1 MAKTVRDMNQFTVFM
16 SNNME
21 SLADLCALL
30 MSEYPLSDPFAHEK
44 VVVMNLGMN
53 KFLSQRIA
61 TQNSIAA
68 MCDYKQVWQLI
79 YETYRIIHPDAPRKD
94 LYDRRHITWN
104 IYSMIENWNKDSI
117 VVQARKKALESCDL
131 EFNANLNESLKRL
144 ADDADKVYG
153 AGAGISR
160 EALGLS
166 GDDYS
171 SDTDPLKSGGDIY
184 DRLRLYLSDDRYGDK
199 AYELSAKIADTLDQ
213 YQMYRPEWIMEWNK
227 IPLSAFDDY
236 ELYPDDDSNPIN
248 VFIESQ
254 CQRFIREKTGLNAA
268 KRKAEYEEAVKSG
281 EDEDIR
287 HTFEEVS
294 SEHVTSAR
302 TEMVRHLFKS
312 NVWQIKLWCSLR
324 YNLSLDPDISAGS
337 FTDEPEVRYRFLTH
351 LDRSQI
357 MVSLINELKNSK
369 KLPHIYERV
378 FVFGVSALPRV
389 VIDFLD
395 ALSRHC
401 SVNVMLLNPCQEYW
415 ADIAPRHRQDFE
427 RYTDLIRAST
437 KSAKEAKLDRKGK
450 FLPVRGAVL
459 SLNDFDDSGERIE
472 GNPLLLSYG
481 KQGRDNLYLLFDRD
495 PMPQSI
501 SCFSEPDVQSEFV
514 TEEIVRNNMKV
525 NETKGGSLL
534 AYIQRQLLFLE
545 QPEDRYVIGK
555 DDVSFSIHACHT
567 QRREVEVLHDAIL
580 ECFNRAKQREKE
592 DPSYKLYPRDI
603 VVMVPAIN
611 EYAPHI
617 EAVFGGAH
625 KYGDPDYI
633 PYVISDQTERETNTV
648 TEALLKLLEIGNK
661 RITAS
666 LVLDLLSEGAIAKRF
681 NLNQEQ
687 VDVIKGWI
695 SKTNIYWGLNE
706 NDVSEYSEI
715 ALPGTFESGMDR
727 MLLGTMLG
735 ESFTMP
741 GYSDIEGADAL
752 ILGRF
757 WDFVNALKELRHFFK
772 PELALE
778 PVMWSA
784 EINRRLTQRFFDSSD
799 ETVMALRSVETVIEE
814 LKDTINA
821 LERKPS
827 INLPVFAATLRQ
839 GLSAQTNFM
848 PFLREKINFC
858 SLVPM
863 RAVPFKHVFI
873 LGLNDTDFPR
883 EERMPGFNL
892 MSSHELFERGDRSR
906 GTDDRFLFL
915 EAILSAR
922 ESVYFSYIGRSPT
935 DKAELNPSIVL
946 NELMYYVYERCSIEG
961 LEDLSESKRQDS
973 VRERIVY
980 EEHLN
985 AYSEHNYIAS
995 GASFKDKQNDKAL
1008 LYPYKL
1014 PSFNTDFIAI
1024 SGSPKKNREFV
1035 GKDLFIPLADEDK
1048 VRVVTLDDVFFSII
1062 NPSRYFA
1069 LKNLGVNVNRSI
1081 DEEQTKDDED
1091 FTLQSFE
1098 FKGHITELLSVPPEE
1113 REAILEA
1120 YSISGKL
1127 PSGVFKNLVVDTIK
1141 EKVDLL
1147 TECMREK
1154 LGIDN
1159 TGIET
1164 VACPNAIYRLI
1175 IPNSVCNGE
1184 ESPDLVALT
1193 EMNLAYAQSNGAAAA
1208 ALGIDQD
1215 TKGQQLALEAQ
1226 GEGLVLGTDVAD
1238 SSQSVVGNSKERS
1251 GVPAGCTL
1259 VEITLQAS
1267 RKLKPIVFDF
1277 FSKASSDIKQE
1288 TKYLSDGT
1296 EWSVPKLSSSVPM
1309 YGVYMLKEQIAQ
1321 YLGGVSSPVV
1331 TLLNAEGNEIKLN
1344 PISNDDLRYVIT
1356 FILLC
1361 HVLAKMRVI
1370 PIGKQILKRL
1380 LHDSDGEL
1388 IAKDSVDFDYDNSS
1402 TLLLGSLETIINS
1415 PALAKMSSDFIDL
1428 YLTKVASNLN

>member
-61 TQNSIAA
+61 TQNTIAA

-117 VVQARKKALESCDL
+117 VVQARKKALESGDL
-131 EFNANLNESLKRL
+131 QFTANLNESLKRL

-153 AGAGISR
+153 AGAGISK
-160 EALGLS
+160 EALGFGSDPLS
-166 GDDYS
+166 TED
-171 SDTDPLKSGGDIY
+171 DPLKSGGDIY

-236 ELYPDDDSNPIN
+236 ELYPDDDRNPIN

-268 KRKAEYEEAVKSG
+268 KRKAEYDQAVENG

-287 HTFEEVS
+287 HTFEEVTP
-294 SEHVTSAR
+294 EHVTAAR

-324 YNLSLDPDISAGS
+324 YNLSLDPDFSAGS
-337 FTDEPEVRYRFLTH
+337 FPLEPEVRYRFLTH

-427 RYTDLIRAST
+427 RYTELIRAST

-501 SCFSEPDVQSEFV
+501 SCFSEPDVVKEFIAQD
-514 TEEIVRNNMKV
+514 TVRNNLKV
-525 NETKGGSLL
+525 HEVSGGSLL
-534 AYIQRQLLFLE
+534 AYIQRQLLYLE
-545 QPEDRYVIGK
+545 QPEDRYVISK
-555 DDVSFSIHACHT
+555 DDVSFSIHSCHT
-567 QRREVEVLHDAIL
+567 KRREVEVLHDAIL
-580 ECFNRAKQREKE
+580 ECFNRAKQRELE

-666 LVLDLLSEGAIAKRF
+666 LVMDLLSEAAIAKRF
-681 NLNQEQ
+681 NLSQEQ
-687 VDVIKGWI
+687 VEVIKGWI

-706 NDVSEYSEI
+706 DDISEYSEI

-735 ESFTMP
+735 ENHSMP
-741 GYSDIEGADAL
+741 GYSDIEGADSL

-757 WDFVNALKELRHFFK
+757 WDFVNALKELRLFFK

-784 EINRRLTQRFFDSSD
+784 EINRRLTQRFFDNSD
-799 ETVMALRSVETVIEE
+799 ETVMALRSVEIVIED

-922 ESVYFSYIGRSPT
+922 DSVYFSYIGRSPT

-946 NELMYYVYERCSIEG
+946 NELMYYVYERCSVEG
-961 LEDLSESKRQDS
+961 LEDLPESKRQDS
-973 VRERIVY
+973 VRKRIVY

-995 GASFKDKQNDKAL
+995 GASFKDKDSEKAK
-1008 LYPYKL
+1008 LYPYKI
-1014 PSFNTDFIAI
+1014 PSFNTDFIAM
-1024 SGSPKKNREFV
+1024 SGAPKKNREFV
-1035 GKDLFIPLADEDK
+1035 GTELFVPLSEEDK
-1048 VRVVTLDDVFFSII
+1048 VQVVTLDDVYYAVS
-1062 NPSRYFA
+1062 NPSKYFA
-1069 LKNLGVNVNRSI
+1069 LRNLGINADRSVE
-1081 DEEQTKDDED
+1081 DETRDDEAFSVD
-1091 FTLQSFE
+1091 T
-1098 FKGHITELLSVPPEE
+1098 HNTNNYINELMAVPPQD
-1113 REAILEA
+1113 RDAILDA
-1120 YSISGKL
+1120 YSISGVL
-1127 PSGVFKNLVVDTIK
+1127 PSGVFKDLVVNDIK
-1141 EKVDLL
+1141 EKVDFL
-1147 TECMREK
+1147 TNDCMMPRF
-1154 LGIDN
+1154 GIDN
-1159 TGIET
+1159 TCIET
-1164 VACPNAIYRLI
+1164 VACPNTTFRLI
-1175 IPNSVCNGE
+1175 IPNSVCNGDE
-1184 ESPDLVALT
+1184 APDLVALT
-1193 EMNLAYAQSNGAAAA
+1193 ESNLAYAQSNGAAAA
-1208 ALGIDQD
+1208 AALGIDSVD
-1215 TKGQQLALEAQ
+1215 TSAPQA
-1226 GEGLVLGTDVAD
+1226 T
-1238 SSQSVVGNSKERS
+1238 
-1251 GVPAGCTL
+1251 PAGCTL
-1259 VEITLQAS
+1259 VEITLQAN
-1267 RKLKPIVFDF
+1267 RKVKPILFDF
-1277 FSKASSDIKQE
+1277 FSKASNEMKEASQF
-1288 TKYLSDGT
+1288 LSDGT
-1296 EWSVPKLSSSVPM
+1296 DCSVPKVAAEVPA
-1309 YGVYMLKEQIAQ
+1309 YGMSLLKEQIAQ
-1321 YLGGVSSPVV
+1321 YLGGASSPDVS
-1331 TLLNAEGNEIKLN
+1331 LMNSAGDIINLRSLGNDN
-1344 PISNDDLRYVIT
+1344 LRYIT
-1356 FILLC
+1356 TYLLLC
-1361 HVLAKMRVI
+1361 FVLSKMRVM

-1380 LHDSDGEL
+1380 AHDEEGNL
-1388 IAKDSVDFDYDNSS
+1388 IYKKNETNFSYDNSS
-1402 TLLLGSLETIINS
+1402 VLLLGSLETIVNS
-1415 PALAKMSSDFIDL
+1415 PELAKISSDFIDL
-1428 YLTKVASNLN
+1428 YLDKVAVNICGD